1 MGSPPHLRSSRSV
14 AMASLA
20 LRPALRQATAR
31 SVLPAFRFQHL
42 PQRSPIVAQTSG
54 FQTSSRRAILPPL
67 PQKIKGTVND
77 AYEAPEPHP
86 QHGSYHWT
94 FDRIVSIGVLPLTVA
109 PFAAGS
115 LSPLLDGAFISLLI
129 IHTYTGFQNVITD
142 YLPKWRVP
150 RWRKAFEYANV
161 LAVGWGYYEFETN
174 DVGLTEAVRKIWR
187 APSEKREAQ
196 AKSHVYHQ
204 TEKG

>member
-1 MGSPPHLRSSRSV
+1 MG
-14 AMASLA
+14 A

-42 PQRSPIVAQTSG
+42 AQRSPIVAQTSG
-54 FQTSSRRAILPPL
+54 FQTSTRRAILPPL

-115 LSPLLDGAFISLLI
+115 LSPLLDSAFISLLI
-129 IHTYTGFQNVITD
+129 IHTYTGFQ
-142 YLPKWRVP
+142 
-150 RWRKAFEYANV
+150 YANMLAV
-161 LAVGWGYYEFETN
+161 LVVGWGYYEFETN
-174 DVGLTEAVRKIWR
+174 DVGLTEAIKKI
-187 APSEKREAQ
+187 
-196 AKSHVYHQ
+196 
-204 TEKG
+204 

>member
-1 MGSPPHLRSSRSV
+1 
-14 AMASLA
+14 MASLA

-42 PQRSPIVAQTSG
+42 AQRSPIVAQTSG

-115 LSPLLDGAFISLLI
+115 LSPLLDSAFISLLI
-129 IHTYTGFQNVITD
+129 IHTYTGFQYVC
-142 YLPKWRVP
+142 
-150 RWRKAFEYANV
+150 
-161 LAVGWGYYEFETN
+161 
-174 DVGLTEAVRKIWR
+174 
-187 APSEKREAQ
+187 
-196 AKSHVYHQ
+196 
-204 TEKG
+204 